1 MKKTTKELLFLCFPL
16 TKRLENASKVFF
28 FVGKKKI
35 VLGVFFVFFVFF
47 ELRQFSCKQRCRRCG
62 MQKLFEIRKK
72 NCYFEKTFVVDQNK
86 KNCCLKKP
94 LLSIKKF
101 VV

>member
-35 VLGVFFVFFVFF
+35 VLGVFFVFF

-62 MQKLFEIRKK
+62 MQKLFEIRKKKK

>member
-62 MQKLFEIRKK
+62 MQKLFERSEKK
-72 NCYFEKTFVVDQNK
+72 K
-86 KNCCLKKP
+86 
-94 LLSIKKF
+94 LLF
-101 VV
+101 